1 MLFDKH
7 AVLCIL
13 DTLHSLLNS
22 NMNTLVAG
30 DSSHTRPEQYATSH
44 VLWQLSAPSVQEQD
58 SLVATVFE
66 TLWKQIVEGER
77 QQGERLVANELAR
90 ELGVSRTPIQQAL
103 YQLQQAGLV
112 EATAGRGF
120 HVVIFSATD
129 IRDLY
134 DLRIILELSATRLA
148 IQHIPE
154 QDLHAAGNMISILRR
169 IPEAELGP
177 RFLRSDVHLH
187 HELIAGNCQ
196 NSRLAEAI
204 ASQRAQMSL
213 FLVGGT
219 RLPGGNTKAIDEH
232 EEIIHCLYERD
243 TDAAINAVE
252 RHIQRVKEDALRQF
266 AILRPPRVH
275 RLRAV

>member
-1 MLFDKH
+1 
-7 AVLCIL
+7 
-13 DTLHSLLNS
+13 
-22 NMNTLVAG
+22 MNTLVIG
-30 DSSHTRPEQYATSH
+30 DSTYSTAEPYATSN
-44 VLWQLSAPSVQEQD
+44 VLWQLHAAPVQEQD

-77 QQGERLVANELAR
+77 QQGERLIASEIAR
-90 ELGVSRTPIQQAL
+90 ELSVSRTPVQQAL

-134 DLRIILELSATRLA
+134 DLRIILEIAATRLA
-148 IQHIPE
+148 VANIPE
-154 QDLHAAGNMISILRR
+154 TDLQAARDMISQLRR
-169 IPEAELGP
+169 TPEAELGP

-187 HELIAGNCQ
+187 HELIADNCK
-196 NSRLAEAI
+196 NARLAEAI

-232 EEIIHCLYERD
+232 EKILTCLFERD
-243 TDAAINAVE
+243 SEAAARAVE
-252 RHIQRVKEDALRQF
+252 SHIQRVKEDALLQF

-275 RLRAV
+275 RFRAIR